1 MPVKKSKYLLQRFFF
16 ITFFIFC
23 VYLIEGA
30 CFRLIDDYA
39 NWRLH
44 LAWGQPSDPVENKL
58 LRKLSLDHFSEFPTD
73 HNKPNHLGYWVGEEV
88 DYCEKTLSFTRPL
101 RDNYKDFI
109 NYNLNPLGNFKITD
123 YTKAGITD
131 LLLPNLHKLATMND
145 VDEQTARR
153 VGDQIETAKAVFIK
167 VVVKRDSFTKENE
180 FKRLN
185 SSFGFLAEEGFACL
199 VLPVY
204 SAEELVD
211 KIARFKKS
219 ETELASKLFAW
230 GEGEA
235 ATFLMKSCRLNTDL
249 WNGLFLSTADQYVSP
264 PSSSNLPWVF
274 FEISETQKFEED
286 RLSIIYEWIK
296 SARLKKNIFA
306 KRFSGL
312 VKFTESERL
321 AKGVP
326 SIFISY
332 LINAEKF
339 MNEMGDQP
347 NRIGESI
354 LLTDDTNYAIEE
366 DIVKRPF
373 DLKNIEKNIDEISSS
388 DDFEPTL
395 VKPNFDCEIVREYRD
410 MNAGNPKLLQ
420 VSNRDIIL
428 KLGLKFEQM
437 GENVLEQIRLKDPL
451 FFRYYNSLL
460 AIEESPLN

>member
-1 MPVKKSKYLLQRFFF
+1 M
-16 ITFFIFC
+16 
-23 VYLIEGA
+23 
-30 CFRLIDDYA
+30 
-39 NWRLH
+39 
-44 LAWGQPSDPVENKL
+44 
-58 LRKLSLDHFSEFPTD
+58 
-73 HNKPNHLGYWVGEEV
+73 
-88 DYCEKTLSFTRPL
+88 
-101 RDNYKDFI
+101 
-109 NYNLNPLGNFKITD
+109 
-123 YTKAGITD
+123 
-131 LLLPNLHKLATMND
+131 
-145 VDEQTARR
+145 
-153 VGDQIETAKAVFIK
+153 
-167 VVVKRDSFTKENE
+167 
-180 FKRLN
+180 N

-264 PSSSNLPWVF
+264 PSSSSLPWVF
-274 FEISETQKFEED
+274 FEISETQKFDED

-354 LLTDDTNYAIEE
+354 LLTDDANYAIEE

-395 VKPNFDCEIVREYRD
+395 VSQTLIVR
-410 MNAGNPKLLQ
+410 L
-420 VSNRDIIL
+420 
-428 KLGLKFEQM
+428 
-437 GENVLEQIRLKDPL
+437 
-451 FFRYYNSLL
+451 
-460 AIEESPLN
+460 